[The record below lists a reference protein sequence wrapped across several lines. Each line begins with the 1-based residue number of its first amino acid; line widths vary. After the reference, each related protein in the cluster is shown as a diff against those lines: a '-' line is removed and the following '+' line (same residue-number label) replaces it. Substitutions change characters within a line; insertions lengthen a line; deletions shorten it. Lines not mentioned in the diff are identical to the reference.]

1 MNDRKCL
8 LYYYLI
14 GSYKP
19 FTTQKVKKQT
29 NYPKC
34 TNKHEDSQSA
44 EY

>member
-19 FTTQKVKKQT
+19 LRPKGQEANELSKMYKQARRQ
-29 NYPKC
+29 PIC
-34 TNKHEDSQSA
+34 
-44 EY
+44 